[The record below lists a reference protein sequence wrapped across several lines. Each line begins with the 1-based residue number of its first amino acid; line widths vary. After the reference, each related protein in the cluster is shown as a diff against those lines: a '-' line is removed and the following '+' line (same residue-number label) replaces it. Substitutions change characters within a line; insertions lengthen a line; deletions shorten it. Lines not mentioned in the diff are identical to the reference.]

1 MASTSPEENNE
12 VDEVIIARRTESIDA
27 PHIQKL
33 VQPTTEIMFGKVN
46 VNNLM

>member
-1 MASTSPEENNE
+1 MESTASEKT
-12 VDEVIIARRTESIDA
+12 DEIIIARRTESIDA

-33 VQPTTEIMFGKVN
+33 VQPHTETQFGKVN